1 MMELMRVPKLLLSLI
16 VACGSTFAADLT
28 EQYKSVADKIID
40 AALADNDGYAK
51 LAYLC
56 DRIGA
61 RLSGMPS
68 LDRAIKWSEET
79 MKSDGLSNVRVI
91 PVKVPKWVRGAES
104 AQMLEPE
111 NKPLHMLGLGMSV
124 GTPQGGITA
133 DAVVVNDF
141 DELNKLGADG
151 VRGKIVV
158 FNEAWVNYG
167 ATGQYRRAGPSIAA
181 SLGAV
186 AVLVR
191 SITPLAMQ
199 IPHTGTLD
207 YDEAQPKIPAAA
219 LTIEDAMMLGRFAA
233 QKLPIKIHL
242 EMAAHMDADAD
253 SGDVMGEIPGRE
265 HPEEVV
271 VLGGHVDSWDVG
283 RGAQDDGSGIIASL
297 QAVAL
302 IKKLGLTPRRTI
314 RVVFWVN
321 EENGGRGGE
330 AYRAWIGNAIKN
342 HVAAIEMDG
351 GAEAPVGFGYGAGGF
366 GGGGGGRG
374 RGGRGRGGPSTP
386 APVAPGNSMAML
398 KQIGSLLNRINA
410 GDISNGGGGSDI
422 GPLTREGVPAL
433 GERSVGTH
441 YFDWHHTETDTL
453 DKVDLN
459 DFRKSVAAMAVMS
472 YVLADMPEKLAGS
485 R

>member
-1 MMELMRVPKLLLSLI
+1 MRVPKFLLSFAL
-16 VACGSTFAADLT
+16 AGGATLAADLT
-28 EQYKSVADKIID
+28 GQYKPVADKLID

-68 LDRAIKWSEET
+68 LDRAIQWASAT

-91 PVKVPKWVRGAES
+91 PVKVPKWVRGEES
-104 AQMLEPE
+104 AQLLAPE
-111 NKPLHMLGLGMSV
+111 KKPLHMLGLGMSV
-124 GTPQGGITA
+124 GTPKGGITA
-133 DAVVVNDF
+133 DVVVVEDF
-141 DELNKLGADG
+141 DQLKSLGSDG
-151 VRGKIVV
+151 VRGKIVLY
-158 FNEAWVNYG
+158 NEKWVNYG
-167 ATGQYRRAGPSIAA
+167 ATGQYRRVGPSIAA
-181 SLGAV
+181 GLGAV
-186 AVLVR
+186 AVLLR
-191 SITPLAMQ
+191 SVTPLAMQ

-219 LTIEDAMMLGRFAA
+219 LSVEDALMLGRFAA
-233 QKLPIKIHL
+233 QKIPIRVHL
-242 EMAAHMDADAD
+242 EMAAHQDPDAD

-271 VLGGHVDSWDVG
+271 VLGGHIDSWDVG

-302 IKKLGLTPRRTI
+302 MKKLGLQPRRTI

-330 AYRAWIGNAIKN
+330 AYRAWVGDAIKN

-351 GAEAPVGFGYGAGGF
+351 GAEAPAGFGYGAGGF
-366 GGGGGGRG
+366 GGGRG
-374 RGGRGRGGPSTP
+374 RGGRGAAAAPSP
-386 APVAPGNSMAML
+386 AAEGSMNML
-398 KQIGSLLNRINA
+398 KQIGKLLDRINA
-410 GDISNGGGGSDI
+410 GEITGGGGGSDI
-422 GPLTREGVPAL
+422 GPLTRDGVPGL
-433 GERSVGTH
+433 GERSVGQH

-453 DKVDLN
+453 DKVDLE
-459 DFRKSVAAMAVMS
+459 DFRKSIAAMAVMS
-472 YVLADMPEKLAGS
+472 YILADMPEKLAGS

>member
-1 MMELMRVPKLLLSLI
+1 MRIPKALLFVSL
-16 VACGSTFAADLT
+16 ACGATFAADLADH
-28 EQYKSVADKIID
+28 YKSAADRLID

-68 LDRAIKWSEET
+68 LDRAIQWSEAT
-79 MKSDGLSNVRVI
+79 MKSDGLSNVRRI
-91 PVKVPKWVRGAES
+91 PVKVPNWVRGAES
-104 AQMLEPE
+104 ARMIQPE

-124 GTPQGGITA
+124 GTPPGGITA
-133 DAVVVNDF
+133 DVVVVDDF
-141 DELNKLGADG
+141 DQLNKLGAEG

-158 FNEAWVNYG
+158 YNEPWVNYG

-181 SLGAV
+181 ALGAV

-191 SITPLAMQ
+191 SVTPLAMQ

-219 LTIEDAMMLGRFAA
+219 ISIEDAMMLGRFAA
-233 QKLPIKIHL
+233 QKLPVKIHL
-242 EMAAHMDADAD
+242 EMAAHLEADAD
-253 SGDVMGEIPGRE
+253 SFDVMGEIPGRE

-271 VLGGHVDSWDVG
+271 VIGGHVDSWDVG

-302 IKKLGLTPRRTI
+302 IKKLGLVPRRTI

-330 AYRAWIGNAIKN
+330 AYRAWVGDAIGN

-351 GAEAPVGFGYGAGGF
+351 GAEAPVGFGFGAGGF
-366 GGGGGGRG
+366 GGGAGGRG
-374 RGGRGRGGPSTP
+374 RGGRGRAGAMP
-386 APVAPGNSMAML
+386 APMNVDTGNSMALL

-410 GDISNGGGGSDI
+410 GEISSGGGGSDI
-422 GPLTREGVPAL
+422 GPLTRDGVPAL
-433 GERSVGTH
+433 GERSVGAH

-453 DKVDLN
+453 DKVNLE

-472 YVLADMPEKLAGS
+472 YVLADMPEKLAGGAG